1 MRGNSVTVQIIP
13 ATTACPTVNC
23 SYLIPLNVAI
33 KFSSFRA
40 DVSANN
46 VIGPGPS
53 CPIRMEAGEYFH
65 AYIAI
70 CKA

>member
-1 MRGNSVTVQIIP
+1 MRGNSDSVTVQTIP

-23 SYLIPLNVAI
+23 SYLIPLNVDTLPI
-33 KFSSFRA
+33 SPFRG

-53 CPIRMEAGEYFH
+53 CPIQMEAGEYMH
-65 AYIAI
+65 RDL
-70 CKA
+70 